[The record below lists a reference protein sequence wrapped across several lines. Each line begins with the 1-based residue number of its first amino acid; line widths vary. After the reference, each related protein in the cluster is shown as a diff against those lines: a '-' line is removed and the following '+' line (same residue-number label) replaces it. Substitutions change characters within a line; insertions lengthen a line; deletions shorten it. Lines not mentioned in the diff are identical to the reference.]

1 MLTGSIVMFAGSTAP
16 QGWLLCDGSA
26 VSRSTYSALFDIIGT
41 DYGAGD
47 ESTTFNVPD
56 LTGRVAIGSSPNYPS
71 ASRGGEEAH
80 VLTEQE
86 IPSHSHVVGQ
96 HGHGNSFTFST
107 PSLSHTVTQ
116 AVFKYNAPGTTANS
130 GNSTTSGSTYN
141 LAGTT
146 NTNATRSTNA
156 EVSDHDAANCTMS
169 GSITDCSEFNTESSG
184 IDEQHDNMQPYITL
198 NYIIYAGV

>member
-26 VSRSTYSALFDIIGT
+26 VSRSTYSALFDVIGT
-41 DYGAGD
+41 YYGEGD

-56 LTGRVAIGSSPNYPS
+56 LTGRVAIGSSQNYPS
-71 ASRGGEEAH
+71 ASTGGEESH

-96 HGHGNSFTFST
+96 HGHGNSFTFTT
-107 PSLSHTVTQ
+107 PSLSHTITQ
-116 AVFKYNAPGTTANS
+116 AVFKYNAN
-130 GNSTTSGSTYN
+130 SGSTRSRDGTGITVYS
-141 LAGTT
+141 GTT
-146 NTNATRSTNA
+146 STNATRSTNA
-156 EVSDHDAANCTMS
+156 EVSNHDAADCTVS
-169 GSITDCSEFNTESSG
+169 GSITDCSAFDTDSSG

>member
-26 VSRSTYSALFDIIGT
+26 VSRSTYSALFDVIGT
-41 DYGAGD
+41 YYGEGD

-56 LTGRVAIGSSPNYPS
+56 FTERVAIGSSQNYPS
-71 ASRGGEEAH
+71 ASKGGEESH

-96 HGHGNSFTFST
+96 HGHANSFTFTT
-107 PSLSHTVTQ
+107 PSLSHTITQ
-116 AVFKYNAPGTTANS
+116 AVFKYNAVSA
-130 GNSTTSGSTYN
+130 TTSARSGSVVAY
-141 LAGTT
+141 LGTSSAA
-146 NTNATRSTNA
+146 ATRSTNA
-156 EVSDHDAANCTMS
+156 AVSNHDATDCTMS
-169 GSITDCSEFNTESSG
+169 GSITDCSEFDTDSSG